1 MGFCFIWEIGFLLER
16 GGIRDEGLVDNIFS
30 RLSWTVGWIV
40 WGSRTVHDES
50 INWYL
55 NISFIDF
62 SGNDELF
69 STLVSK
75 SIYSTPWKRW
85 PFFNDGMIFEWI
97 TVFVMLNTGMIASLC
112 RNWFCWRIFER
123 YVVGEVYW
131 MSSYRTKWALS
142 LWFVYNEV
150 LEARD
155 NSVLIDLALSRWQVT
170 AYITVEIRVSSLPKD
185 VTLAER

>member
-1 MGFCFIWEIGFLLER
+1 
-16 GGIRDEGLVDNIFS
+16 
-30 RLSWTVGWIV
+30 
-40 WGSRTVHDES
+40 
-50 INWYL
+50 
-55 NISFIDF
+55 
-62 SGNDELF
+62 
-69 STLVSK
+69 
-75 SIYSTPWKRW
+75 
-85 PFFNDGMIFEWI
+85 
-97 TVFVMLNTGMIASLC
+97 
-112 RNWFCWRIFER
+112 
-123 YVVGEVYW
+123 